1 MTGRDNI
8 ENDAIEEPAEKPSV
22 EFRLTFA
29 DGTHGQLG
37 LHYETD
43 EALLLGFDK
52 LMGKQSG
59 FLLSILMPIIPV
71 HLHHLIPDS
80 APTMEEAIHG

>member
-1 MTGRDNI
+1 MTKTNDI
-8 ENDAIEEPAEKPSV
+8 ESDASDEPVEKPSV
-22 EFRLTFA
+22 ELRLTFA

-43 EALLLGFDK
+43 EALLLGFNK

-59 FLLSILMPIIPV
+59 FLLSILMPIIPT
-71 HLHHLIPDS
+71 HLHHLIPGS
-80 APTMEEAIHG
+80 EPVIEEVIHG

>member
-1 MTGRDNI
+1 MTDRDGT
-8 ENDAIEEPAEKPSV
+8 ENDASEEPAEKPSV
-22 EFRLTFA
+22 ELWLTFA
-29 DGTHGQLG
+29 DGTNGQLG

-59 FLLSILMPIIPV
+59 FLLSILMPIIPT
-71 HLHHLIPDS
+71 HLHHLIPGT
-80 APTMEEAIHG
+80 PQGK